1 MITAT
6 VGGLFGLLGVVVGWF
21 LSWLTQRSRERREAE
36 DQRRRLASALC
47 AELRALRDRGRE
59 LLQEIPVND
68 SGAVYVPM
76 SRPVFWSAQEHYF
89 AVYDGVGSQLAL
101 LSQGLAVKVVTA
113 YVRGK
118 VAVDSI
124 RAACWM
130 SQVLPQQSADALSS
144 AARTTQD
151 AVRLADELIP
161 ELEAVASA
169 KATK

>member
-1 MITAT
+1 MLTAA
-6 VGGLFGLLGVVVGWF
+6 VSGLFGLLGVVVGWF
-21 LSWLTQRSRERREAE
+21 LSWHTERSRERREVE

-47 AELRALRDRGRE
+47 AERRALRDRGRE
-59 LLQEIPVND
+59 LLQGLPINGG
-68 SGAVYVPM
+68 GAVYVPM

-101 LSQGLAVKVVTA
+101 LPQSLAVKVVTA

-118 VAVDSI
+118 VAVDSV

-130 SQVLPQQSADALSS
+130 SQVLPQQSADALTS
-144 AARTTQD
+144 AARAMQD

-161 ELEAVASA
+161 ELEAVAAA
-169 KATK
+169 KAAE